1 MMGITAD
8 CADFGGADE
17 LLARARAGEAQA
29 FCRLA
34 AQHERRLLQQ
44 ATGLTRDPGTAE
56 DLVSETF
63 VEAWRSLAR
72 YNGACRFSTWLFAI
86 LLHRHQK
93 HVRHARSR
101 PVPLAS
107 LPVFEADQHRQTH
120 ENLPASGPS
129 PSDEAMRKDAAEAL
143 CQVIESLSEKHRR
156 VLLLRF
162 FEDASLSEIA
172 TLLDCSLGTVKSRL
186 HYALEELRQ
195 TQHGLNLSDLWRD
208 T

>member
-1 MMGITAD
+1 MGITAD
-8 CADFGGADE
+8 CAVIAGADD
-17 LLARARAGEAQA
+17 LLARAQAGETQA
-29 FCRLA
+29 FCQLA

-44 ATGLTRDPGTAE
+44 ATGLARDSGAAE
-56 DLVSETF
+56 DLVSETL

-72 YNGACRFSTWLFAI
+72 FNGSCRFRTWLFAI

-93 HVRHARSR
+93 HLRHARCR
-101 PVPLAS
+101 PVSLAS
-107 LPVFEADQHRQTH
+107 LPAAEADQHRQTQG
-120 ENLPASGPS
+120 NLPATEPS
-129 PSDEAMRKDAAEAL
+129 PLDEAIRKDAVEILRQA
-143 CQVIESLSEKHRR
+143 VESLSEKHRQ

-186 HYALEELRQ
+186 HYALEELRK
-195 TQHGLNLSDLWRD
+195 TQHGLNLSDLWRN